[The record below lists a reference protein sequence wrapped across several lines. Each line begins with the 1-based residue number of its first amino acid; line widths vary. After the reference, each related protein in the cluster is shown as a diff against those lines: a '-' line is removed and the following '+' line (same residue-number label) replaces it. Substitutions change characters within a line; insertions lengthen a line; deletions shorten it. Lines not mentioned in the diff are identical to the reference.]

1 MKKGNVLV
9 LGGARS
15 GKSTFAEKIAEAS
28 GNAKT
33 YVATAEAS
41 DNEMRDRIRA
51 HQARRDATWA
61 NVEAPVD
68 LADCLKSQCGN
79 SRTVLVD
86 CLTVWLSNQ
95 FMQGADI
102 DQESRRLTDS
112 VCGLDGLTIFVSN
125 EVGGGIVPENELARR
140 FRDAQGRLNQQMAD
154 VCDTVLLIVAG
165 LPVVLKGKSPL

>member
-1 MKKGNVLV
+1 MNKGTVLV

-15 GKSTFAEKIAEAS
+15 GKSTFAERIAEAS
-28 GNAKT
+28 GKAKV
-33 YVATAEAS
+33 YIATAEAA
-41 DNEMRDRIRA
+41 DKEMRDRILA
-51 HQARRDATWA
+51 HQARRDGTWT

-68 LADCLKSQCGN
+68 LADCLETQCGDAKA
-79 SRTVLVD
+79 VLVD

-102 DQESRRLTDS
+102 DEESRRLADS
-112 VCGLDGLTIFVSN
+112 IAELDGLTIIVSN

-140 FRDAQGRLNQQMAD
+140 FRDAQGRLNQQIAN